1 MTTQGR
7 RSRASWLAETV
18 QDEVLACALP
28 TGSRLGLRTELI
40 DRFGVSPS
48 VMNEALH
55 ILRERGLVE
64 VRPGVNGGVFVAA
77 QPAQVRLGALDVWF
91 SRTIADPV
99 ELFEARV
106 RLDELFAGVA
116 LERAT
121 PEDVRA
127 MEWALHE
134 MAAARDEPRA
144 YLEATM
150 RLHHAIA
157 RAARIAVLV
166 GMYESILALLRGAI
180 TRAAYTSGHR
190 EMVGHALEAHGNLVT
205 AIRDQDR
212 EALDKALAV
221 HRRDV
226 ERTPC

>member
-1 MTTQGR
+1 MTEDGR
-7 RSRASWLAETV
+7 RSRASWLAESV
-18 QDEVLACALP
+18 QDEVLARALP
-28 TGSRLGLRTELI
+28 TGSRIGLRTELI
-40 DRFGVSPS
+40 DRFAVSPS

-91 SRTIADPV
+91 APAVADPA

-127 MEWALHE
+127 MEWALHD
-134 MAAARDEPRA
+134 MAAAREDARG

-150 RLHHAIA
+150 RFHHTIA
-157 RAARIAVLV
+157 RASRIPVLA

-180 TRAAYTSGHR
+180 TRAAYTSGHA
-190 EMVGHALEAHGNLVT
+190 ELVGHALEAHGNLLV
-205 AIRDQDR
+205 AIREQDR
-212 EALDKALAV
+212 AALREFLAV
-221 HRRDV
+221 HRENVD
-226 ERTPC
+226 RTPC